1 MNNMESAREEEA
13 TAELKKITFVN
24 TGRFS
29 YGEVDVN
36 GNTLITGTNGA
47 GKTTTILA
55 ILFFYGTTTRQS
67 MGLLKSE
74 GKEDWFAYTY
84 PNINSYVIYE
94 YIGVFGRVL
103 LVTYH
108 AGTKIGYRFASVKDD
123 FELDMKSLTLTEN
136 NIPRKKEELFAKM
149 LSTGLEFSQQVA
161 STAIYRQILYG
172 AIDARVDKRLSSF
185 SNYALMRT
193 KGDYRLIHEM
203 QSSIFLSSKIESGAI
218 EKAIADNFGNGEE
231 IDISKIQGQL
241 DGVISD
247 YEAIRLYDK
256 EKKLIDRIF
265 KEYDNYKINEDKF
278 KQMIRELIAANNY
291 DIGKLP
297 QLKEEMESTS
307 IALQDCQNSNGIK
320 MVEIAAQRDT
330 ATSELESVKSDLRRA
345 TSLFEKYK
353 NADMQSKALKVDNLP
368 ILKLE
373 RDTAKKNYDTLIEE
387 QKDIARVYEKKLED
401 ETSSHA
407 AKKTEISQR
416 VEKARRETE
425 SAIDTF
431 TDAQEKRIEALEKE
445 NDIKLQEIA
454 KQEEDAERAK
464 NIANKDFIKTEALNP
479 FAKELSE
486 LKTNIQQLE
495 QKTNACEAELKNH
508 KEKVHS
514 LVEKREL
521 NERQIANY
529 CDGADEKLKLLKKPI
544 NKEIDKLVKQLE
556 IDKDTLL
563 YFIREYMGEKENL
576 LTYFL
581 SEKALYSKTL
591 EPSLTKDDNTI
602 FGININQ
609 EAIGESTYTREKI
622 TERINECNK
631 KIKEIAEKVESE
643 LEEKKKEPL
652 KQIEIINKE
661 IFFANKDINDTD
673 RELIEHG
680 NRLIELKTELHDRES
695 DVNKRWQELKD
706 RLKKEYDERE
716 SLYREVR
723 KKKNDFLRECNLEIS
738 GIKNNIKRFKTDKRE
753 SFNKYV
759 QSENEKLKK
768 LEEQFKKTTESIE
781 EDKNTA
787 LVNGGIDP
795 LKLKEAKELQET
807 AEANYNEANA
817 FIESVAVWREDKKSI
832 DLIPQLQ
839 KEHDVAKT
847 MALEK
852 TKAYDD
858 ALIRTR
864 REESSLSQKLN
875 GLKSSIQHYEKRVE
889 DLNRYMEDEFRYY
902 IKQYKIDNT
911 GERIYVENIHKVRG
925 DALLLK
931 DGLTGGIKSISDDM
945 VKFVS
950 MFGGEKN
957 IWFNYDNSTP
967 VGTISS
973 VESLRTFIESGGFDS
988 TKEIVAKSV
997 RSIQDNIS
1005 ERYNRLKAQGENI
1018 HTMVDKISRRL
1029 SKAVDNIVVLD
1040 DISIKYE
1047 KSENRIL
1054 QKLEEI
1060 SEIELP
1066 YGEMNSLFAEP
1077 AKSKNTSSEI
1087 LKKFGELL
1095 SYLEVEK
1102 EKSVTIAD
1110 TFEIKIKAVENGNST
1125 GWVMARKRIGSEGT
1139 SIIIKTL
1146 LYVVMLDTVL
1156 SMTKRDQNVLVHV
1169 LVDEVGKIDQK
1180 NLREIINFSNKLSIS
1195 MFSAS
1200 PDAKTPDLFNHIY
1213 YYKIINGKTKI
1224 ILGAK
1229 KI

>member
-1 MNNMESAREEEA
+1 MNNIESVREEEA

-74 GKEDWFAYTY
+74 GKEDWFTYTY
-84 PNINSYVIYE
+84 PNTNSYVIYE
-94 YIGVFGRVL
+94 YRGVFGRVL

-149 LSTGLEFSQQVA
+149 LSMGLEFSQQVT
-161 STAIYRQILYG
+161 STATYRQILYG
-172 AIDARVDKRLSSF
+172 AIDARIDKRLSSF

-193 KGDYRLIHEM
+193 KGDYRLIYEM

-256 EKKLIDRIF
+256 ERKLIDRIF
-265 KEYDNYKINEDKF
+265 KEYDSYKINEDKF

-307 IALQDCQNSNGIK
+307 IALQDCQNNNKVK
-320 MVEIAAQRDT
+320 MVEIAAQRDI
-330 ATSELESVKSDLRRA
+330 AISEFESVKSDLRRA
-345 TSLFEKYK
+345 ASLFEKYK
-353 NADMQSKALKVDNLP
+353 NTDMQSKALKVDNLP

-373 RDTAKKNYDTLIEE
+373 RDTATKNYDTLIEE

-431 TDAQEKRIEALEKE
+431 TDVQEKRIEALEKE

-464 NIANKDFIKTEALNP
+464 NIANNDFIKAEALNP

-495 QKTNACEAELKNH
+495 QKTNACEAELKNY
-508 KEKVHS
+508 KGKVHS

-544 NKEIDKLVKQLE
+544 NKKIDKLIKQLE

-563 YFIREYMGEKENL
+563 YFIREFMEEKEGL

-581 SEKALYSKTL
+581 SERALYSKTL
-591 EPSLTKDDNTI
+591 EPSLVKNDSTI
-602 FGININQ
+602 FGIDINQ
-609 EAIGESTYTREKI
+609 EAIGESIYTREKI
-622 TERINECNK
+622 TERINECNR

-652 KQIEIINKE
+652 KQIEAINKE
-661 IFFANKDINDTD
+661 IFFTNKDINDAD
-673 RELIEHG
+673 RELIEYN
-680 NRLIELKTELHDRES
+680 NRLIELKTELHDKEAE
-695 DVNKRWQELKD
+695 VNKRWQELKD
-706 RLKKEYDERE
+706 RLEKEYDEKE
-716 SLYREVR
+716 SLYKGVR
-723 KKKNDFLRECNLEIS
+723 KRKNDSLRECNFETS
-738 GIKNNIKRFKTDKRE
+738 SIKNNIKKFKTDKRE

-768 LEEQFKKTTESIE
+768 LEEQFKKTTKSIE

-807 AEANYNEANA
+807 AEVNYNEANA
-817 FIESVAVWREDKKSI
+817 LIESVAVWRDHKKSI
-832 DLIPQLQ
+832 DLIPRLQ
-839 KEHDVAKT
+839 KEHDTAKA
-847 MALEK
+847 MAQERA
-852 TKAYDD
+852 KAYD
-858 ALIRTR
+858 AEIGRMR
-864 REESSLSQKLN
+864 KEENSLSQKLN
-875 GLKSSIQHYEKRVE
+875 GLKNSIQSYKKRVE
-889 DLNRYMEDEFRYY
+889 DLNRYIEDEFGYY
-902 IKQYKIDNT
+902 IKQYKIDNA
-911 GERIYVENIHKVRG
+911 GDRIYVENIHKVRG
-925 DALLLK
+925 DALLFK
-931 DGLTGGIKSISDDM
+931 DGLSSSIKSISDGM

-950 MFGGEKN
+950 MFGSEKN
-957 IWFNYDNSTP
+957 IWFNYDNSTTTS
-967 VGTISS
+967 TIDS
-973 VESLRTFIESGGFDS
+973 VESLRTFMESGGLDS
-988 TKEIVAKSV
+988 TKEIIAKSV

-1005 ERYNRLKAQGENI
+1005 ERYSRLKAQGENI
-1018 HTMVDKISRRL
+1018 HAMVDKISRRL
-1029 SKAVDNIVVLD
+1029 SKAVDNIVVLN

-1077 AKSKNTSSEI
+1077 VKSKNTSSEI